1 MNRKKTWGYIY
12 LCRRCSCCSYTRNTL
27 SSSIVLSA
35 SIVPWP
41 FFFFPF
47 LFFLYNISFAIDDEK
62 NDDEKSFSRNRESFK
77 EVLHPPRE
85 DREKKKRIVIVSRTR
100 TRGKFI
106 VARNTLCSSSSKTRI
121 PAEDAT
127 LYNSVQRTRCTDG
140 VQLRTRIN
148 YITRP
153 NRAAEWCASYTG
165 HANYN

>member
-1 MNRKKTWGYIY
+1 MRKREVIFTCAVAAPVARTPATRY
-12 LCRRCSCCSYTRNTL
+12 LPRL
-27 SSSIVLSA
+27 SFLLRSSLGHFS
-35 SIVPWP
+35 
-41 FFFFPF
+41 FF
-47 LFFLYNISFAIDDEK
+47 LFFFSFIISFAIDDEK
-62 NDDEKSFSRNRESFK
+62 SFSRNQESFK

-85 DREKKKRIVIVSRTR
+85 DRKKKKRIAIVSR

-153 NRAAEWCASYTG
+153 NRAAE
-165 HANYN
+165 